1 MSYTFA
7 KVGNDKYDLIID
19 GEYEVTLENIIEA
32 TTMSGKK
39 KLDITFRIRQDVE
52 QAHQNRVVFEAI
64 WQEKETSFYNRKRLN
79 QLLGTQEVKD
89 GTVFNNIQD
98 IIATLKGAKLVAK
111 VITAF
116 DDYRKQDVNKIA
128 FYKSTQIKNKT
139 LGDTKQTT
147 SKPKINDEDLP
158 F

>member
-7 KVGNDKYDLIID
+7 KGQDKYELIKE
-19 GEYEVTLENIIEA
+19 GEYEVTLEQILEA

-39 KLDITFRIRQDVE
+39 KLDIVFRIREDVE
-52 QAHQNRVVFEAI
+52 QEHHNRVVFESI

-89 GTVFNNIQD
+89 GTTFNSIQD
-98 IIATLKGAKLVAK
+98 IIETLKNAKLRVK
-111 VITAF
+111 LIIAF
-116 DDYRKQDVNKIA
+116 DDYKKQDINKIA
-128 FYKSTQIKNKT
+128 FYKSTQKPNK
-139 LGDTKQTT
+139 
-147 SKPKINDEDLP
+147 KIAEVKDEDLP

>member
-7 KVGNDKYDLIID
+7 KGQDKYELIKE
-19 GEYEVTLENIIEA
+19 GEYEVTLEQILEA

-39 KLDITFRIRQDVE
+39 KLDIVFRIREDVE
-52 QAHQNRVVFEAI
+52 QEHHNRVVFEAI

-89 GTVFNNIQD
+89 GTTFNSIQD
-98 IIATLKGAKLVAK
+98 IIETLKNAKLRVK
-111 VITAF
+111 LIVAF
-116 DDYRKQDVNKIA
+116 DDYKKQDVNKIA
-128 FYKSTQIKNKT
+128 FYKSTQKPNK
-139 LGDTKQTT
+139 
-147 SKPKINDEDLP
+147 KIVEVKDEDLP

>member
-7 KVGNDKYDLIID
+7 KGQDKYELIKE
-19 GEYEVTLENIIEA
+19 GEYEVTLETILEA

-39 KLDITFRIRQDVE
+39 KLDIVFRIREDVE
-52 QAHQNRVVFEAI
+52 QEHHNRVVFEAI

-89 GTVFNNIQD
+89 GTTFNTIQD
-98 IIATLKGAKLVAK
+98 IIETLKNAKLRVK
-111 VITAF
+111 LIVAF
-116 DDYRKQDVNKIA
+116 DDYKKQDVNKIA
-128 FYKSTQIKNKT
+128 FYKSTQKPNK
-139 LGDTKQTT
+139 
-147 SKPKINDEDLP
+147 KIVEVKDEDLP

>member
-7 KVGNDKYDLIID
+7 KGQDKYELIKE
-19 GEYEVTLENIIEA
+19 GEYEVTLETILEA

-39 KLDITFRIRQDVE
+39 KLDIVFRIREDVE
-52 QAHQNRVVFEAI
+52 QEHHNRVVFEAI

-89 GTVFNNIQD
+89 GTTFNSIQD
-98 IIATLKGAKLVAK
+98 IIETLKNAKLRVK
-111 VITAF
+111 LIVAF
-116 DDYRKQDVNKIA
+116 DDYKKQDVNKIA
-128 FYKSTQIKNKT
+128 FYKSTQKPNK
-139 LGDTKQTT
+139 
-147 SKPKINDEDLP
+147 KIVEVKDEDLP

>member
-7 KVGNDKYDLIID
+7 KGQDKYELIKE
-19 GEYEVTLENIIEA
+19 GEYEVTLETILEA

-39 KLDITFRIRQDVE
+39 KLDIVFRIREDVE
-52 QAHQNRVVFEAI
+52 QEHHNRVVFEAI

-89 GTVFNNIQD
+89 GTTFNSIQD
-98 IIATLKGAKLVAK
+98 IIETLKNAKLRVK
-111 VITAF
+111 LIVAF
-116 DDYRKQDVNKIA
+116 DDYKKQDVNKIA
-128 FYKSTQIKNKT
+128 FYKSTQKPNKKIVEVKN
-139 LGDTKQTT
+139 
-147 SKPKINDEDLP
+147 EDLP